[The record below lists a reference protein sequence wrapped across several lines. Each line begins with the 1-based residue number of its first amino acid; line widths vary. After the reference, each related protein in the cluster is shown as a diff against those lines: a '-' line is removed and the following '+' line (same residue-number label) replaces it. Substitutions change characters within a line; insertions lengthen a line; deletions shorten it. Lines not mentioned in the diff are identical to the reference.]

1 MIDLDAI
8 AEKWLKLCGHCDAGL
23 PMGCTCTGD
32 DPRSDI
38 QRLAHFIR
46 AQQDQ
51 IEQQNQE
58 LDWQVGIVKRQRVT
72 IAEQGDKVREL
83 RDQVAFLKDKVAD
96 LHHQLIE
103 KEG

>member
-8 AEKWLKLCGHCDAGL
+8 AEKWLKLCGYCDAGL

-58 LDWQVGIVKRQRVT
+58 LNQQAGIIVRQRVT
-72 IAEQGDKVREL
+72 IAEQGDKVKEL
-83 RDQVAFLKDKVAD
+83 RDQVAFLNEEVAD
-96 LHHQLIE
+96 LHRQLAE
-103 KEG
+103 